1 MNDKKD
7 IVIFDLDGTLAD
19 IDVRRTLADKGN
31 GKLDWDVFYDPKNIA
46 LDKPNWPVIAMA
58 KMLYKQGKKI
68 VIFSGRSKAT
78 KDVTKDWLKKYDI
91 PYLVL
96 KMRPTGDKW
105 NFMPDNDLKQYWLD
119 QIFPGDQKDKILAI
133 YDDRNK
139 VVDMWRSNGL
149 ACFQVAPGDF

>member
-1 MNDKKD
+1 MNDNKD

-19 IDVRRTLADKGN
+19 INDRRTLADKGD
-31 GKLDWDVFYDPKNIA
+31 GKIDWDVFYDPKNIA

-78 KDVTKDWLKKYDI
+78 KDVTKDWLKKHDI
-91 PYLVL
+91 PYFVL
-96 KMRPTGDKW
+96 KMRPTGSKW

-119 QIFPGDQKDKILAI
+119 QIFPGDQKNKILAI

-149 ACFQVAPGDF
+149 ACFQVNYGDF